1 MKRRMFCGKPENRD
15 KRRKPW
21 RKRTTNLFK
30 TILPKCFRHTCGHSC
45 NIPGND
51 FQWKSKVCKCWL
63 VNPKCQNVKRIFL
76 SFTWHTPIRQDMGQ
90 HGSPSGQ
97 FQSTWRLLDEYQFC
111 KFSGS
116 MSSIMHCVNSIPVC
130 SHLCSTICH
139 TSCIY
144 DFDLCPLI
152 VTITIFHL

>member
-1 MKRRMFCGKPENRD
+1 MGYVRILMKRRMLCGKPENRD

-51 FQWKSKVCKCWL
+51 FQWKSKVCKCWR
-63 VNPKCQNVKRIFL
+63 VNQKYQNVKRIFL
-76 SFTWHTPIRQDMGQ
+76 SFTWHTPIRQDMGR

-116 MSSIMHCVNSIPVC
+116 MSSIIVLIQYPYVV
-130 SHLCSTICH
+130 
-139 TSCIY
+139 IY
-144 DFDLCPLI
+144 VLPYVTRHASMILTFDL
-152 VTITIFHL
+152 